1 MSAASHESFTTAP
14 EIQAGLLGKW
24 KNLTALNTGLAM
36 PARAQSLQWNSEGRT
51 VQGWL
56 LLPEQT
62 QGKLPMLT
70 IVHGGP
76 AAATVPTFRGP
87 GLHRKLLERG
97 YALFFPNPRGSFGQ
111 GEQFTRANV
120 RDFGHGDL
128 RDILAGIDL
137 AEKVAPID
145 DTRLGITGGSYGG
158 FMTMWA

>member
-1 MSAASHESFTTAP
+1 SCQNHLLAQELAGDKMRFVDLGDGRKAAQGRTVWSGTETLNHDVSLACPSGMSAASHESFTTAP
-14 EIQAGLLGKW
+14 EIQAGLLGRW
-24 KNLTALNTGLAM
+24 KNLTALNPGAAM

-97 YALFFPNPRGSFGQ
+97 YALFFPNPRGSFG
-111 GEQFTRANV
+111 
-120 RDFGHGDL
+120 
-128 RDILAGIDL
+128 
-137 AEKVAPID
+137 
-145 DTRLGITGGSYGG
+145 
-158 FMTMWA
+158 